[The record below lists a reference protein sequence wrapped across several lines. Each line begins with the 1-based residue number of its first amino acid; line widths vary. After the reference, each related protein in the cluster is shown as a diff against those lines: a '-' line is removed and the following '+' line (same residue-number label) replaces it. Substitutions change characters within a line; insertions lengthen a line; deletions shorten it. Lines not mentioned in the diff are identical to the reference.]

1 MNIGSI
7 IDRIDSFNMARNSP
21 VKSQVKNS
29 NGVKGQAVNPEPGK
43 SDILNVIGK
52 MNNSFENISEKV
64 SFSYHEEND
73 RIIIKVIDK
82 ETREVVR
89 EIPAKDIVKL
99 SEHLKEYLG
108 MLVDESR

>member
-7 IDRIDSFNMARNSP
+7 IERIDNFNTMRNSDA
-21 VKSQVKNS
+21 KSQVKS
-29 NGVKGQAVNPEPGK
+29 SGEVKEHAVHSEPQK
-43 SDILNVIGK
+43 SEILSVIGK
-52 MNNSFENISEKV
+52 LNNSLENINEKV
-64 SFSYHEEND
+64 SFSYHEENK

-89 EIPAKDIVKL
+89 EIPPKDIVKL

>member
-7 IDRIDSFNMARNSP
+7 IERIDNFNTMRNSDA
-21 VKSQVKNS
+21 KSQVKS
-29 NGVKGQAVNPEPGK
+29 RGEVKEQEVHPEPQK
-43 SDILNVIGK
+43 SEILSVIGK
-52 MNNSFENISEKV
+52 LNNSLESINEKV
-64 SFSYHEEND
+64 SFSYHEENK

-89 EIPAKDIVKL
+89 EIPPKDIVKL

>member
-7 IDRIDSFNMARNSP
+7 IERIDNFNMVRNS
-21 VKSQVKNS
+21 VARSQVKS
-29 NGVKGQAVNPEPGK
+29 TGEVKEQTLVPEPEK
-43 SDILNVIGK
+43 SEILNILGK
-52 MNNSFENISEKV
+52 LNNSLENVNEKV
-64 SFSYHEEND
+64 SFSYHEENK

-89 EIPAKDIVKL
+89 EIPPKDIVKL